1 MDLLTLIFRL
11 PFLPLSAVI
20 GLGDLIREQVDQEQY
35 DPAAVRRQLEDV
47 EDARAAGAISDEELA
62 RIEDEVLGRLVPA
75 SRADDGDSSR

>member
-11 PFLPLSAVI
+11 PFLPLRAVI
-20 GLGDLIREQVDQEQY
+20 ALGDLIREQVDQEQY

>member
-20 GLGDLIREQVDQEQY
+20 ALGDLIREQVDQEQY